1 MTDLNQPAYRWVV
14 VIASALILAVSMG
27 AIVNG
32 ITAFVVPMQE
42 AFGWQRGTVSLINF
56 SGIIGLAFGGMVMGR
71 VADKR
76 GVRPVVLFG
85 AVMLGLTYILASF
98 MHEPWQFYALFV
110 FGGFFGAGAIFAPV
124 MAAVGGWFRLG
135 AGLAIGI
142 ASAGR
147 ALGQGGVPFGSTFL
161 ISGFGLSGAFM
172 ATGIIMLVVLVPLAL
187 LLRPAPAQTATAA
200 AQTAMDE
207 QDLPPVKTL
216 IAWMSPA
223 VVLCCTCMS
232 VPLMHL
238 VPLLQDKGLVRQVY
252 GSRVERYEHL
262 LAQSFSLTQPQIA
275 LVGLLLLRGPQTAH
289 ELLARSERLAR
300 FGSMESLD
308 TELDLLI
315 GRRPPLVKLLERAPG
330 QREERY
336 AHLLSGDVQTSVAVR
351 AAPERAVPPGFE
363 SRLQALE
370 EQVACAD
377 LDGDSARETLDGID
391 ASRITI
397 AHRLSTVRNADRICV
412 LERGRFVESGTFA
425 DLMARDGAFAT
436 LARRQLLED

>member
-142 ASAGR
+142 ASAGQ

-207 QDLPPVKTL
+207 QALPPVKTL

-238 VPLLQDKGLVRQVY
+238 VPLLQDKGL
-252 GSRVERYEHL
+252 
-262 LAQSFSLTQPQIA
+262 
-275 LVGLLLLRGPQTAH
+275 
-289 ELLARSERLAR
+289 
-300 FGSMESLD
+300 
-308 TELDLLI
+308 
-315 GRRPPLVKLLERAPG
+315 
-330 QREERY
+330 
-336 AHLLSGDVQTSVAVR
+336 
-351 AAPERAVPPGFE
+351 APERASSVIFVMLMAGILGRIAFGKLADIIGSLRAYMTATAWMTVMVAGF
-363 SRLQALE
+363 LI
-370 EQVACAD
+370 VD
-377 LDGDSARETLDGID
+377 TLPTIYLYAVIYGFGYAGVMTGILVSVRMLTR
-391 ASRITI
+391 AEHRAGATGTITLFGWFGHAI
-397 AHRLSTVRNADRICV
+397 
-412 LERGRFVESGTFA
+412 GGTFGGVLF
-425 DLMARDGAFAT
+425 DLTGAYTAT
-436 LARRQLLED
+436 YLIAAAAGVVNLLIISTFYRRMNGPSAPLLATAS